1 MMEVTFSTSIFAE
14 LDRCTSN
21 DEWLDFIL
29 PENIDNSI
37 SAYPLEDKSDDID
50 IDD

>member
-1 MMEVTFSTSIFAE
+1 MELTISAEFFTE

-37 SAYPLEDKSDDID
+37 SAYPSEDEIDDID